1 MAFAPTP
8 LLTPGAPAQVQ
19 ALAFH
24 EIATLLGAGMTLDR
38 ALASAAHTGPPHFR
52 NALTALSRSVSAGQ
66 PVSDGLRAYGGL
78 FHPIVPAIVSSG
90 ELTGNLDM
98 SFELLAQF
106 FEAEADLRRTVT
118 GALIYPFI
126 VVVTAI
132 LAVAVLSYVG
142 FMPGAWA
149 ARLLWGLAIV
159 AGLWLVLRLR
169 IAQRLAR
176 YAAMLLPFFGG
187 LMQQLAVSRF
197 CYTFGLM
204 VRAGV
209 PYLEGLDAARTT
221 VQHPL
226 VERAAGFVY
235 SGVRNGVSVE
245 DSIRSQP
252 VFPAVVQNLVG
263 SGEQAGSLDTALLKA
278 AQFLREDAEYKI
290 KGAAKFAGPVMVIL
304 MGIIVLLILI
314 SFWNSYFQNILSVLE
329 E

>member
-1 MAFAPTP
+1 
-8 LLTPGAPAQVQ
+8 
-19 ALAFH
+19 
-24 EIATLLGAGMTLDR
+24 MTLDR
-38 ALASAAHTGPPHFR
+38 ALDSAAHTGPAHFR
-52 NALTALSRSVSAGQ
+52 NALTSLSRSVSAGH
-66 PVSDGLRAYGGL
+66 PLSDGMRAYGGL

-90 ELTGNLDM
+90 ELTGSLDV
-98 SFELLAQF
+98 SFDLLAQF

-118 GALIYPFI
+118 GALVYPGI

-132 LAVAVLSYVG
+132 LAVGVLAYVG
-142 FMPGAWA
+142 FMPGTWA
-149 ARLLWGLAIV
+149 VRLLWGLAIV
-159 AGLWLVLRLR
+159 AGLWLLLRLR
-169 IAQRLAR
+169 IAQRLVR

-209 PYLEGLDAARTT
+209 PYLEGLDAARTAT
-221 VQHPL
+221 QHPL

-235 SGVRNGVSVE
+235 ASVRNGVSVE

-263 SGEQAGSLDTALLKA
+263 SGEQAGSLDSSLLKA

-290 KGAAKFAGPVMVIL
+290 KGAAKFAGPVAVIL
-304 MGIIVLLILI
+304 MGIIVLLILV
-314 SFWNSYFQNILSVLE
+314 SFWNSYFQNIFSVLDE
-329 E
+329 

>member
-1 MAFAPTP
+1 MSFAPIP
-8 LLTPGAPAQVQ
+8 RLTPGAPAQVQ
-19 ALAFH
+19 ALAFR
-24 EIATLLGAGMTLDR
+24 ETALLLRAGVTLDQ
-38 ALASAAHTGPPHFR
+38 ALAGTSHIGPPHFKQ
-52 NALTALSRSVSAGQ
+52 ALAALSRSVSEGR
-66 PVSDGLRAYGGL
+66 PLSEGMRAYGGL
-78 FHPIVPAIVSSG
+78 FHPIVPAVVSAG

-106 FEAEADLRRTVT
+106 FEAEAELRRTVT

-142 FMPGAWA
+142 FMPAAWA
-149 ARLLWGLAIV
+149 LRLLWGLAIL

-197 CYTFGLM
+197 CYTFGLL

-209 PYLEGLDAARTT
+209 PYLEGLETARTT
-221 VQHPL
+221 IQHPL

-235 SGVRNGVSVE
+235 SGVRNGISVE

-252 VFPAVVQNLVG
+252 IFPAVVQNLVG

-290 KGAAKFAGPVMVIL
+290 KGAAKVAGPLAVIIV
-304 MGIIVLLILI
+304 GIIVLLILI
-314 SFWNSYFQNILSVLE
+314 SFWTSYFQNIMSLLE